1 MTDPLSTSHIR
12 QRHILAGDASPVVL
26 DLVRDVL
33 EEEGYRV
40 TTAAAALDLDEIKR
54 IGPDLVILDHMMADG
69 AGSGWEL
76 LREIKGDPTTA
87 GLPVVVCTG
96 AVQRVRAGEVIL
108 RDMGVPVVLKPFDI
122 DELVRVVNDACTAD
136 RTEPSGH
143 GNGNP
148 MPC

>member
-12 QRHILAGDASPVVL
+12 QRHILAGDDSPVVL

-76 LREIKGDPTTA
+76 LREIKVIRPRPGCRSSSAPARSTA
-87 GLPVVVCTG
+87 S
-96 AVQRVRAGEVIL
+96 ARA
-108 RDMGVPVVLKPFDI
+108 R
-122 DELVRVVNDACTAD
+122 
-136 RTEPSGH
+136 
-143 GNGNP
+143 
-148 MPC
+148 